1 MMRLISRLL
10 AFFFFMVLV
19 PKSLSAYDFKEGGL
33 CYNFNDDGKSVTM
46 TYENLIMFAFD
57 APAPTEKG
65 YIGNIIIPENVKHN
79 GKTYKVTAIDRGTFS
94 CNVELIRV
102 VIPNSVKTIGKETF
116 MNCPKLKEVILP
128 PSLTEISDYMFSE
141 SGLQTIIIPENVK
154 AIGNYAFASSS
165 LKSISIPSSVKTIGQ
180 SAFSGCRWM
189 NEANMSNNVESIG
202 EAAFSICTSLK
213 TINLPS
219 ALKEIG
225 AKAFYECGSIKEI
238 TIPSSVSNIGAGAF
252 SNCHGLTS
260 MIVQE
265 GNKQYDSRNGCNAII
280 ETATNTLIAG
290 CDATVI
296 PLSVTAIGDE
306 AFVGCNGF
314 TSIEIPTS
322 VKTIGSQAFFYCK
335 NIKNLKIPESV
346 TTIEER
352 AFCGCDSLETVE
364 ISNSVQSIGYGVFLH
379 DDLIKT
385 VIIGSGVKSIGGWAF
400 KGLDAVTSITSNIQD
415 VTSVKMGKDV
425 FDEIDMKACTLYVP
439 RGTAQTYKATPQWS
453 AFKNIIEQ

>member
-1 MMRLISRLL
+1 MNSSKTLLVVLIATLIP
-10 AFFFFMVLV
+10 A
-19 PKSLSAYDFKEGGL
+19 LSFAYDFKEDGL
-33 CYNFNDDGKSVTM
+33 CYDINKDGKTVTM

-65 YIGNIIIPENVKHN
+65 YKGNIIIPEKIKHN
-79 GKTYKVTAIDRGTFS
+79 GKTYKVTAVDRGTFS
-94 CNVELIRV
+94 CNTDLISV
-102 VIPNSVKTIGKETF
+102 VMPKSVKNIGKETF
-116 MNCPKLKEVILP
+116 MHCPRLKEVILP
-128 PSLTEISDYMFSE
+128 PSLTEISDYMFAE
-141 SGLQTIIIPENVK
+141 SGLQTINIPENVK
-154 AIGNYAFASSS
+154 AIGTHAFASSS
-165 LKSISIPSSVKTIGQ
+165 LKSISIPSSVKMIGK

-189 NEANMSNNVESIG
+189 NEATMSNNVESIG

-213 TINLPS
+213 AINLPP

-265 GNKQYDSRNGCNAII
+265 GNKQYDSRNGCNAIV

-296 PLSVTAIGDE
+296 PPSVTAIGDE

-439 RGTAQTYKATPQWS
+439 RGTAASYKEASQWKD
-453 AFKNIIEQ
+453 FKNIIEQ